1 MAVPIKAK
9 DAVPTITNFN
19 IVVSCCPFTPSRLT
33 PNPNGYYEAISRAQ
47 TSDRTVLFFDGC
59 CRNSTQ
65 FRGLGCRFSSRCRSS
80 RDVLQTCFRRST
92 GKSGRSAPCRRDNCR
107 RRFPTSFAL
116 PWQRGRKTRSQNRP
130 SPRHRQPSSAAAM
143 PER

>member
-19 IVVSCCPFTPSRLT
+19 IVSPAAQIAPSRFT
-33 PNPNGYYEAISRAQ
+33 TNPNDRYEAISRAQ
-47 TSDRTVLFFDGC
+47 TSDGAARFFDGC